1 LIFRDAPNA
10 AAQGARHAAKRV
22 SFDRLARPY
31 RWLEYLSFG
40 RTLERCRFSLLS
52 ELSGARRVLLYGDGD
67 GRFLRELLLRYPAL
81 ELDVL
86 DLDALEVDALEV
98 DTVDSSAAMLRAA
111 EARLPAAS
119 RSRVR
124 FHHADARTFTPTGA
138 PYDLVVTHFFFD
150 CFTPDELRAL
160 IGRIRPHLAPQA
172 RWLVSEFAIPRGR
185 FAGFA
190 GRLVVALLY
199 FAFRLLTGLRVTRL
213 PDYPALLAAN
223 GFALLR
229 CKTLLRGLLR
239 SELWLLTHS
248 S

>member
-1 LIFRDAPNA
+1 M
-10 AAQGARHAAKRV
+10 
-22 SFDRLARPY
+22 
-31 RWLEYLSFG
+31 
-40 RTLERCRFSLLS
+40 
-52 ELSGARRVLLYGDGD
+52 LLYGDGD

-86 DLDALEVDALEV
+86 EVDSLAVDALELDALELDALEV

-124 FHHADARTFTPTGA
+124 FHHADALTFTPLGA
-138 PYDLVVTHFFFD
+138 TYDLVVTHFFFD

-160 IGRIRPHLAPQA
+160 IGHIRPHLAPQA
-172 RWLVSEFAIPRGR
+172 RWLVSEFAIPERG
-185 FAGFA
+185 FPALG

-239 SELWLLTHS
+239 SELWSQTHS